1 MFYVAAPLAPAMA
14 DSTARAVARG
24 AVLLVAGVAAAV
36 VGYLLL
42 YRIPA
47 DTADLLGVLLT
58 AALVVVA
65 LRVAG
70 RLVSNWFADYTV
82 AEVEVSGPI
91 TRDGGGGSFPPSP
104 TTPGADDIVDQI
116 ERADDD
122 PRVEALML
130 KLNTPGGEV
139 VPSDDIRLAAAEFD
153 GPTVAYTTDLCA
165 SGGMWIASGCDEL
178 WARDASLVGSVG
190 VRFSQTR
197 FDEFADRYGVSYE
210 RIVSGAYK
218 DSLGAPFK
226 ELEEYEREYLQG
238 LSDAWYDNF
247 VERVAESFDLSERTV
262 RETEARVFLGEDA
275 VEFGLV
281 TALGTD
287 DDAERRVG
295 ELIEGEPVR
304 KEFEPERGL
313 TDRLGM
319 GASRVA
325 FALGAGVARTLG
337 RDEGRLEL

>member
-1 MFYVAAPLAPAMA
+1 MA
-14 DSTARAVARG
+14 DSAGRTLVRAV
-24 AVLLVAGVAAAV
+24 VLLAAGLVTAL
-36 VGYLLL
+36 VGYVLL
-42 YRIPA
+42 YRVPESL
-47 DTADLLGVLLT
+47 DDLLGVLLT
-58 AALVVVA
+58 AALVIAV
-65 LRVAG
+65 LRVVGNALAD
-70 RLVSNWFADYTV
+70 RYADYTV

-104 TTPGADDIVDQI
+104 TTPGADDVVEQI

-122 PRVEALML
+122 PRVEALMM

-178 WARDASLVGSVG
+178 WARDASLVGSIG

-197 FDEFADRYGVSYE
+197 FDEFADRYGISYE

-226 ELEEYEREYLQG
+226 ELEAYEREYLQG

-247 VERVAESFDLSERTV
+247 VERVAESFDLSEEAV

-275 VEFGLV
+275 VDAGLV

-287 DDAERRVG
+287 DDAEERVG
-295 ELIEGEPVR
+295 ELIEGDPVR

-319 GASRVA
+319 GATRVA
-325 FALGAGVARTLG
+325 FALGAGVARAVG
-337 RDEGRLEL
+337 ADEGGLEL

>member
-1 MFYVAAPLAPAMA
+1 MTDSSESGAPTPVRVVALLLAVV
-14 DSTARAVARG
+14 VAG
-24 AVLLVAGVAAAV
+24 AVGVAAFV
-36 VGYLLL
+36 VLPVGL
-42 YRIPA
+42 
-47 DTADLLGVLLT
+47 ADLLGVLLT
-58 AALVVVA
+58 IALVVV
-65 LRVAG
+65 VA
-70 RLVSNWFADYTV
+70 RLVGRALAERYADYTV

-91 TRDGGGGSFPPSP
+91 TRDGGGSSLPRSP
-104 TTPGADDIVDQI
+104 TTPGADEVVDQI

-122 PRVEALML
+122 PKVEALML

-178 WARDASLVGSVG
+178 WARDASLVGSIG

-218 DSLGAPFK
+218 DATGAPFK
-226 ELEEYEREYLQG
+226 RMEAHEREYLQG

-247 VERVAESFDLSERTV
+247 VERVAESFEIDEQTV
-262 RETEARVFLGEDA
+262 RQTEARVFLGEDA

-287 DDAERRVG
+287 DDAEARVG
-295 ELIEGEPVR
+295 ERIEGEPVR
-304 KEFEPERGL
+304 RAFEPERGL
-313 TDRLGM
+313 SDRFGM
-319 GASRVA
+319 GVSRVA
-325 FALGAGVARTLG
+325 YALGAGVAAAFG
-337 RDEGRLEL
+337 ADEGGLEL

>member
-1 MFYVAAPLAPAMA
+1 MA
-14 DSTARAVARG
+14 DSTARAVVRVVVL
-24 AVLLVAGVAAAV
+24 AVAAVAAAA

-42 YRIPA
+42 YRYPA
-47 DTADLLGVLLT
+47 NLADLLGVLLT
-58 AALVVVA
+58 AALVLVV
-65 LRVAG
+65 LRIVGGVLAS
-70 RLVSNWFADYTV
+70 RFADYTV

-91 TRDGGGGSFPPSP
+91 TRDGGGRSVPPSP
-104 TTPGADDIVDQI
+104 TTPGADEIVEQI

-139 VPSDDIRLAAAEFD
+139 VPSDDIRLAAREFD

-178 WARDASLVGSVG
+178 WARDASLVGSIG

-197 FDEFADRYGVSYE
+197 FDEFADRYGISYE

-226 ELEEYEREYLQG
+226 ELEERERSYLQG
-238 LSDAWYDNF
+238 LSDAWYDTF
-247 VERVAESFDLSERTV
+247 VERVAESFDLSERAV

-275 VEFGLV
+275 LDVGLV

-287 DDAERRVG
+287 DDAEERVG

-313 TDRLGM
+313 ADRFGM
-319 GASRVA
+319 GAARVA
-325 FALGAGVARTLG
+325 FAVGAGVAGALG
-337 RDEGRLEL
+337 ANEGGLEL